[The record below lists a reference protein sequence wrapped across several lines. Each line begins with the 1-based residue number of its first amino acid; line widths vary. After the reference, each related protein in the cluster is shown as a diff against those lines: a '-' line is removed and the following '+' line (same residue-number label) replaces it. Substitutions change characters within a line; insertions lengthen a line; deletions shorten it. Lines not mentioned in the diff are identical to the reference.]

1 MKAYEHTEAMLDW
14 WCGTGIDRVDLA
26 VRCPSGAM
34 IWHRDL
40 DIDALPVKWA
50 RAQNVRHAE
59 VYARP
64 ARQYAWPV
72 VFLDDVAT
80 PKARGV
86 VERYNALLVETSPS
100 GGCHIWLAC
109 NRSINE
115 ASRREAQRWLAPRIG
130 ADRGSTSGEHL
141 GRLAGFKN
149 WKRGGTWVNV
159 VASTL
164 HCRRW
169 NPSAVPA
176 IAASATD
183 PPPAIAA
190 TKTGPPPKW
199 QRRQASTDTS
209 PSGREWGWVC
219 GLLESGCPPERV
231 YVRLLEQACI
241 RRGSDA
247 PRYARRTLQRALAR
261 TGRAA
266 ARRARPREIPRS
278 NLEDFRM
285 ESV

>member
-1 MKAYEHTEAMLDW
+1 MRAYDHTEAMLDW
-14 WCGTGIDRVDLA
+14 WFGIGIDRVDLA

-40 DIDALPVKWA
+40 DTDALPLKWA

-72 VFLDDVAT
+72 VFLDDVTT
-80 PKARGV
+80 PKARAV
-86 VERYNALLVETSPS
+86 TEKYNALLVETSLA
-100 GGCHIWLAC
+100 GGCHIWLNC
-109 NRSINE
+109 NRPISE
-115 ASRREAQRWLAPRIG
+115 TSRREAQRWLAQRIG
-130 ADRGSTSGEHL
+130 ADRSSISGEHL

-149 WKRGGTWVNV
+149 WKRGGDWVNV

-164 HCRRW
+164 HRTRW
-169 NPSAVPA
+169 DPDAVPS
-176 IAASATD
+176 IAAGTTGS
-183 PPPAIAA
+183 PPAIAE
-190 TKTGPPPKW
+190 TTTGPPPARK
-199 QRRQASTDTS
+199 RRQASTDTS

-219 GLLESGCPPERV
+219 GLLESGCDPERV
-231 YVRLLEQACI
+231 YVRLLEQACL

-247 PRYARRTLQRALAR
+247 PRYARRTLRRALER

-266 ARRARPREIPRS
+266 DLRGRPQEIPRS
-278 NLEDFRM
+278 SPEEVRLPR
-285 ESV
+285 V